1 MDDPISSPHASDLDR
16 RIIAGWAAIE
26 HGDLG
31 EARAALSDVYAV
43 NEAHPG
49 LPLLAAAIRRTR
61 PTPVPWRSTL
71 LFLIVIACGAFVV
84 YSMMTSPVRQRQV
97 ASTSR
102 AAAAPASSD
111 DEAAPVVADSVGTS
125 GKRAN
130 GPAPPESSQTQRSQE
145 ALRSSGGD
153 EALIRQGIAR
163 FATAYSN
170 RFKPVAFT
178 SCDVARSDDSATVTC
193 QARGADPSD
202 EAGDGTWIFTCRKA
216 ADAWKIVS
224 IQPPAE

>member
-1 MDDPISSPHASDLDR
+1 MDDPISSPNASDLDR

-43 NEAHPG
+43 DEAHPG

-61 PTPVPWRSTL
+61 PKPVPWRSTL
-71 LFLIVIACGAFVV
+71 LVLIVIAGGAFVV
-84 YSMMTSPVRQRQV
+84 YSMMTSPVRHV
-97 ASTSR
+97 ASTAR
-102 AAAAPASSD
+102 ATSAPASSD

-130 GPAPPESSQTQRSQE
+130 GQAPAESSQTQRSQE
-145 ALRSSGGD
+145 ALRSSGSD
-153 EALIRQGIAR
+153 EAMIRQGIAR

-178 SCDVARSDDSATVTC
+178 SCDVARGDDSATVTC